1 MSRTVRQFI
10 LLALACVALTAATAP
25 TRDEWTPVEKAIRSG
40 AADAESQLAAITQ
53 RFPEWPDGHREL
65 ARLRLNRKDDA
76 GALAAA
82 QKAVDLSFADAKAT
96 PDADAASLAIQAL
109 TRLDRMSE
117 GFAIAERF
125 PGNKDVK
132 GWVNYAAAGA
142 AFAIPD
148 LPRAEKFL
156 VLAKERAAQ
165 NIPAAF
171 HLLDSRIALSSNDL
185 RRAETSLRSAVTTDG
200 TLLDAWYELG
210 RVQSALA
217 TQDPKRAEEYY
228 GKATESF
235 QRVAMKLSDDY
246 ESWFGLGRAQLEL
259 GKLRADQTAGEGGGD
274 SFRQAVLALGK
285 ALERQPDLADAHLAL
300 GEAHLRLAAYDLAV
314 THLRRAQQLGAR
326 DRSLDFNLA
335 LALGKSGRADEAE
348 AVIGAAQ
355 AISAGE
361 KVTKGMSSYK
371 AGNHELALAMLRDA
385 LDDDEIA
392 RDAVAAAA
400 VRRFVGHAHAG
411 IAERARKTAD
421 TAATAKAETDALA
434 AYRTAGD
441 AGDTWA
447 QRHFLAL
454 ADGMDSSTAYAAGLT
469 FLGWRKWLAPAGW
482 KVAIRHYGES
492 KAWRDPIHLGV
503 WGVIIGLP
511 LILWL
516 KSLFRR
522 KPKTIPGDS
531 RPGATPAARRKR
543 PEDLQPSSAAA
554 AGAKGALEPRSELR
568 STTEVRKR
576 KDDETRRRKRT

>member
-1 MSRTVRQFI
+1 MSRILSAVV
-10 LLALACVALTAATAP
+10 LLAVLSAALNAAIAP
-25 TRDEWTPVEKAIRSG
+25 TREEWAPVEKAIKSG
-40 AADAESQLAAITQ
+40 AVDAETQLAAITQ
-53 RFPEWPDGHREL
+53 RFPDWPDGHREL

-82 QKAVDLSFADAKAT
+82 LRAVDLTFADPKGT
-96 PDADAASLAIQAL
+96 PDHDAASLAIQAL
-109 TRLDRMSE
+109 TRLDRGGE
-117 GFAIAERF
+117 GFVIADRF
-125 PGNKDVK
+125 PGAKDAK

-148 LPRAEKFL
+148 IARAEKYL
-156 VLAKERAAQ
+156 VLAKERAGQ

-171 HLLDSRIALSSNDL
+171 HLLDSRLALSAKDL

-217 TQDPKRAEEYY
+217 AQDPQRAKEYY
-228 GKATESF
+228 AKASESF

-246 ESWFGLGRAQLEL
+246 ESWFGMGRCQLEL
-259 GKLRADQTAGEGGGD
+259 GKLSADETDGEGGKD
-274 SFRQAVLALGK
+274 SFSQAVLALGK
-285 ALERQPDLADAHLAL
+285 ALERKPDLADAHLAL

-314 THLRRAQQLGAR
+314 THLRRAQELGAH

-335 LALGKSGRADEAE
+335 LALGKSGRVDEAE

-371 AGNHELALAMLRDA
+371 AGNHVLALAMLRDA
-385 LDDDEIA
+385 VDDEDIA
-392 RDAVAAAA
+392 KDPAAAAA
-400 VRRFVGHAHAG
+400 VTRFIGHAYAG
-411 IAERARKTAD
+411 IANRQRKAGDAD
-421 TAATAKAETDALA
+421 ATTKAEHDALA
-434 AYRTAGD
+434 SYRAAGD
-441 AGDTWA
+441 LGDTWS
-447 QRHFLAL
+447 QRHFLSL
-454 ADGMDSSTAYAAGLT
+454 ADRMDATTAYAAGLT
-469 FLGWRKWLAPAGW
+469 FLGWRKWLSPAGW
-482 KVAIRHYGES
+482 KVVIRHYGQS
-492 KAWRDPIHLGV
+492 AAWRDPIHLGA
-503 WGVIIGLP
+503 WGVVIGLP

-522 KPKTIPGDS
+522 KPKTIAGDS
-531 RPGATPAARRKR
+531 RPSATPASRRKR
-543 PEDLQPSSAAA
+543 PEDLQPSSAVT

-568 STTEVRKR
+568 STSEVRKR